1 MYEDIKNLLVSTFKV
16 PAGEITPEARL
27 DELELDSLDVAE
39 FTAVIKDRLGVRVSE
54 DELADLMQVGAIADL
69 VESRAARV

>member
-16 PAGEITPEARL
+16 PPDEVTPEARL
-27 DELELDSLDVAE
+27 DELELDSLDVVE
-39 FTAVIKDRLGVRVSE
+39 FAAVIKDRLDVQVSE

-69 VESRAARV
+69 IESRAARV